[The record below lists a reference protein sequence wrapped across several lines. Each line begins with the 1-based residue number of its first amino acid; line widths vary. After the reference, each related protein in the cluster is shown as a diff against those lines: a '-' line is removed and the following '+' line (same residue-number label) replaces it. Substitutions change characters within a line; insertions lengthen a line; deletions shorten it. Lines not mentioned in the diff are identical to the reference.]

1 MRQKKTDGVA
11 KGSPACRRAV
21 LETVEALCKAGHECI
36 EIDASMVCE
45 ATLYLTANLS
55 SGSSYPV
62 AAAFY
67 CVLATIP
74 VTQNVITR
82 FAPLTKTIATANDV
96 IVGIGIRTETE
107 TGTGTVAGENERT
120 MTVTLSVT
128 GNAQIALTATE
139 ITNAAAIVKKG
150 GPATRKNAD
159 EIARAKTTDAGHTPV
174 AITREAPLAVRA
186 AAMAANITVA
196 YQIAACQ
203 HPWESSRSCSASA
216 SPATR
221 TFVLQDMNCTR
232 LCRQSK
238 PVRIALSWKTACI

>member
-1 MRQKKTDGVA
+1 
-11 KGSPACRRAV
+11 
-21 LETVEALCKAGHECI
+21 
-36 EIDASMVCE
+36 MVRE
-45 ATLYLTANLS
+45 ATLYLTANLT

-62 AAAFY
+62 AVAFY
-67 CVLATIP
+67 CVLATIL
-74 VTQNVITR
+74 VTQNVTTR

-107 TGTGTVAGENERT
+107 TGTGTVAEENERT
-120 MTVTLSVT
+120 MTVILSVT
-128 GNAQIALTATE
+128 GNAQTVRTATE
-139 ITNAAAIVKKG
+139 ITNAAAIAKKD
-150 GPATRKNAD
+150 GPTTRKNAD
-159 EIARAKTTDAGHTPV
+159 KIACTKTTDAGHMPV

-186 AAMAANITVA
+186 AAMATNVTVA

-221 TFVLQDMNCTR
+221 TFVLQDMSCTW

-238 PVRIALSWKTACI
+238 PVHIALSWKTACID

>member
-139 ITNAAAIVKKG
+139 ITK
-150 GPATRKNAD
+150 
-159 EIARAKTTDAGHTPV
+159 V

-238 PVRIALSWKTACI
+238 PVRIALSWKTACID